1 MVVVKRKGSK
11 VFASLLAV
19 SIAFGSVG
27 FASADTT
34 SGKSSYA
41 HDQKVVARVDAN
53 RAIEHIRYLSEEIGT
68 RPGGLDAEKRSAE
81 YIAKTL
87 KSYGYDVEFQY
98 FTVPDQFIANVAFAD
113 GTSWEMAA
121 AQNGKLSNESV
132 KGQVLY
138 VDGGTNLSDFPA
150 STAGK
155 IVVMPRA
162 SSTADYRT
170 QVDNAV
176 KSGAKGVILQSL
188 VGSRGNYGQTF
199 NPNLTIKYD
208 VPVFGAAFIQ
218 GEWLKEKAAK
228 GPVEISLTA
237 EHFSNLQSVNVI
249 ATKAPNTKS
258 EKTKEVILGAHHD
271 SVVGAF
277 GANDN
282 ASGVGL
288 MLELA
293 RVYKGYN
300 TDKEMKFIAF
310 GSEERGL
317 LGSRYY
323 VNQLTQEQKDKIEAV
338 FVPDMVATN
347 YEKAKNLYA
356 MTPDGSRNIVTNS
369 TLAAGARLGNSDILP
384 GTFGSSD
391 HVPFHQAGIPAALF
405 IWMGIDSW
413 DPLVYHIE
421 KVYHTPQDTIAD
433 NISEERMQSALDI
446 IGAGL
451 FSTVRKDVPALN
463 K

>member
-1 MVVVKRKGSK
+1 MVVKRKGSK

-34 SGKSSYA
+34 NGKSSYA

-68 RPGGLDAEKRSAE
+68 RPGGLDAEKRSAD

-87 KSYGYDVEFQY
+87 KSYGYDVEYQY
-98 FTVPDQFIANVAFAD
+98 FTVPDQYIANVAFAD

-121 AQNGKLSNESV
+121 AQNGRLSNESV

-138 VDGGTNLSDFPA
+138 VDGGTNLIDFPA

-162 SSTADYRT
+162 STTADYRT

-199 NPNLTIKYD
+199 NPSLTTKYD

-218 GEWLKEKAAK
+218 GEWLKEKAVK

-249 ATKAPNTKS
+249 ATKAPKTKTAN
-258 EKTKEVILGAHHD
+258 TKEVILGAHHD

-300 TDKEMKFIAF
+300 TDKELKFIAF

-323 VNQLTQEQKDKIEAV
+323 VSQLTEEQKDNIEAV

-356 MTPDGSRNIVTNS
+356 MTPDGSTNIVTDS

-433 NISEERMQSALDI
+433 NISTERMQSALDI

-451 FSTVRKDVPALN
+451 FSTVRKDGPAHN

>member
-1 MVVVKRKGSK
+1 MRNSK
-11 VFASLLAV
+11 MPKVLASVLAASL
-19 SIAFGSVG
+19 AFGSVG
-27 FASADTT
+27 YAAPTGGEN
-34 SGKSSYA
+34 GKSTYSQ
-41 HDQKVVARVDAN
+41 DQKIVARVDAE
-53 RAIEHIRYLSEEIGT
+53 RAIEHIKYLSKEIGT
-68 RPGGLDAEKRSAE
+68 RPGGLEAEKKSAD

-87 KSYGYDVEFQY
+87 KSYGYDVEYQY
-98 FTVPDQFIANVAFAD
+98 FPVADQYIANVGFSD

-121 AQNGKLSNESV
+121 APNGALSDTAV
-132 KGQVLY
+132 KAEVVY
-138 VDGGTNLSDFPA
+138 VEGGTSANDFSDVR
-150 STAGK
+150 GK
-155 IVVMPRA
+155 VVLMARA
-162 SSTADYRT
+162 TSTADYRA

-176 KSGAKGVILQSL
+176 KAGAAGVILQSL

-199 NPNLTIKYD
+199 NPSLTTKYN

-218 GEWLKEKAAK
+218 GEWLKEQIAK
-228 GPVEISLTA
+228 EPVEISLTA
-237 EHFSNLQSVNVI
+237 THYTNLQSVNVI
-249 ATKAPNTKS
+249 ATKEAKS
-258 EKTKEVILGAHHD
+258 KNKDVKEVILGAHHD
-271 SVVGAF
+271 SVVGAP

-300 TDKEMKFIAF
+300 TDKTLKFIAF

-323 VNQLTQEQKDKIEAV
+323 VNQLTQEQRDQIEAV

-347 YEKAKNLYA
+347 YDKASNLYA
-356 MTPDGSRNIVTNS
+356 MTPDGSTNIVTDS
-369 TLAAGARLGNSDILP
+369 TGQAGARLGNSDILP

-413 DPLVYHIE
+413 SPLVYHIE
-421 KVYHTPQDTIAD
+421 KVYHTPQDTIED
-433 NISEERMQSALDI
+433 NISVERMQSALDI
-446 IGAGL
+446 IGSGL
-451 FSTVRKDVPALN
+451 FDVVRKKTPGN
-463 K
+463 N

>member
-1 MVVVKRKGSK
+1 MRNSK
-11 VFASLLAV
+11 MPKVLASVLAASL
-19 SIAFGSVG
+19 AFGSVG
-27 FASADTT
+27 YAAPAGGEN
-34 SGKSSYA
+34 GKSTYSQ
-41 HDQKVVARVDAN
+41 DQKIVARVDAE
-53 RAIEHIRYLSEEIGT
+53 RAIEHIKYLSKEIGT
-68 RPGGLDAEKRSAE
+68 RPGGLEAEKKSAD

-87 KSYGYDVEFQY
+87 KSYGYDVEYQY
-98 FTVPDQFIANVAFAD
+98 FPVADQYIANVGFSD

-121 AQNGKLSNESV
+121 APNGALSDTAV
-132 KGQVLY
+132 KAEVVY
-138 VDGGTNLSDFPA
+138 VEGGTSANDFSDVR
-150 STAGK
+150 GK
-155 IVVMPRA
+155 VVLMARA
-162 SSTADYRT
+162 TSTADYRA

-176 KSGAKGVILQSL
+176 KAGAAGVILQSL

-199 NPNLTIKYD
+199 NPSLTTKYN

-218 GEWLKEKAAK
+218 GEWLKEQIAK
-228 GPVEISLTA
+228 EPVEISLTA
-237 EHFSNLQSVNVI
+237 THYTNLQSVNVI
-249 ATKAPNTKS
+249 ATKEAKS
-258 EKTKEVILGAHHD
+258 KDKDVKEVILGAHHD
-271 SVVGAF
+271 SVVGAP

-300 TDKEMKFIAF
+300 TDKTLKFIAF

-323 VNQLTQEQKDKIEAV
+323 VNQLTQEQRDQIEAV

-347 YEKAKNLYA
+347 YDKASNLYA
-356 MTPDGSRNIVTNS
+356 MTPDGSTNIVTDS
-369 TLAAGARLGNSDILP
+369 TGQAGARLGNSDILP

-421 KVYHTPQDTIAD
+421 KVYHTPQDTIED
-433 NISEERMQSALDI
+433 NISAERMQSALDI
-446 IGAGL
+446 IGSGL
-451 FSTVRKDVPALN
+451 FDVVRKKTPGN
-463 K
+463 N

>member
-1 MVVVKRKGSK
+1 MVVKRTRSK

-27 FASADTT
+27 SVSAD
-34 SGKSSYA
+34 SPNGKSSYA

-53 RAIEHIRYLSEEIGT
+53 RAIEHVRYLSEEIGT
-68 RPGGLDAEKRSAE
+68 RPGGLEAEKRSAD
-81 YIAKTL
+81 YIANTL
-87 KSYGYDVEFQY
+87 RGYGYDVEYQY
-98 FTVPDQFIANVAFAD
+98 FPVADQYIANVAFND
-113 GTSWEMAA
+113 GSTWEMGAA
-121 AQNGKLSNESV
+121 PNGKISTEAV
-132 KGQVLY
+132 EGQVLFIE
-138 VDGGTNLSDFPA
+138 GGTSLTDFPSEA
-150 STAGK
+150 EGK
-155 IVVMPRA
+155 IIVMPRA
-162 SSTADYRT
+162 SSTSDYRK

-176 KSGAKGVILQSL
+176 QAGAKGVILQSL
-188 VGSRGNYGQTF
+188 VGSRGNYGSTF
-199 NPNLTIKYD
+199 NPSLLTTYD
-208 VPVFGAAFIQ
+208 IPVYGAAFIQ
-218 GEWLKEKAAK
+218 GEWLKEQLEE

-237 EHFSNLQSVNVI
+237 KQYSNLQSVNVI
-249 ATKAPNTKS
+249 ATKAP
-258 EKTKEVILGAHHD
+258 KTKRKNAKQVILGAHHD

-293 RVYKGYN
+293 RVFKGYN
-300 TDKEMKFIAF
+300 TEKELKFIAF
-310 GSEERGL
+310 GAEERGL

-323 VNQLTQEQKDKIEAV
+323 VNQLTQEQKDNIEAV

-347 YEKAKNLYA
+347 YDKAKNLYA
-356 MTPDGSRNIVTNS
+356 MTPDGSTNLVTDS
-369 TLAAGARLGNSDILP
+369 TMAAGARLGNSDILP

-433 NISEERMQSALDI
+433 NISAERMKSALDI

-451 FSTVRKDVPALN
+451 FSTVRKDIPGLY

>member
-1 MVVVKRKGSK
+1 MVVGKKGSK

-27 FASADTT
+27 FASAET
-34 SGKSSYA
+34 SNGKSAYS
-41 HDQKVVARVDAN
+41 HDQKVVARVDAA
-53 RAIEHIRYLSEEIGT
+53 RAIEHVRYLSEEIGT
-68 RPGGLDAEKRSAE
+68 RPGGLEGEKRSAE

-87 KSYGYDVEFQY
+87 KGYGYDVEYQY
-98 FTVPDQFIANVAFAD
+98 FPVADQYIANFAFAD

-121 AQNGKLSNESV
+121 APNGKISDTAV
-132 KGQVLY
+132 KGQVIF
-138 VDGGTNLSDFPA
+138 VEGGTSLTDFPA
-150 STAGK
+150 NTAGK

-162 SSTADYRT
+162 STTAGYRT

-176 KSGAKGVILQSL
+176 KAGAAGVILQSL

-199 NPNLTIKYD
+199 NPSLASKLD
-208 VPVFGAAFIQ
+208 VPVYGAAYIQ
-218 GEWLKEKAAK
+218 GEWLKEQLAK
-228 GPVEISLTA
+228 GPVEVSLTA
-237 EHFSNLQSVNVI
+237 KHHANLQSVNVI
-249 ATKAPNTKS
+249 ATKAPKGKNTH
-258 EKTKEVILGAHHD
+258 TKEVIFGAHHD
-271 SVVGAF
+271 SVVGAP

-282 ASGVGL
+282 ASGVGM
-288 MLELA
+288 MLEFA
-293 RVYKGYN
+293 RVFKSYN
-300 TDKEMKFIAF
+300 TDKELKFIAW

-323 VNQLTQEQKDKIEAV
+323 VNQLSQEQKDRIEAY
-338 FVPDMVATN
+338 FNPDMVATN
-347 YEKAKNLYA
+347 YDKATHLYA
-356 MTPDGSRNIVTNS
+356 MTPDGSRNIVTDS
-369 TLAAGARLGNSDILP
+369 AMAAGARLGNSDILP

-421 KVYHTPQDTIAD
+421 KVYHTPQDTIED
-433 NISEERMQSALDI
+433 NISAERMQSALEI

>member
-1 MVVVKRKGSK
+1 MSK
-11 VFASLLAV
+11 NHKMPKVLTAVLAASL
-19 SIAFGSVG
+19 AFGSVSY
-27 FASADTT
+27 AAPPAEP
-34 SGKSSYA
+34 GKSGYSQ
-41 HDQKVVARVDAN
+41 DQKVIAKVDAA

-68 RPGGLDAEKRSAE
+68 RPGGLEGEKKSAD

-87 KSYGYDVEFQY
+87 KSYGYDVEYQY
-98 FTVPDQFIANVAFAD
+98 FPVADQYIANVSFND
-113 GTSWEMAA
+113 GTEWEMAA
-121 AQNGKLSNESV
+121 APNGKVSSEPVKAEVVYVEGGLSA
-132 KGQVLY
+132 
-138 VDGGTNLSDFPA
+138 SDFENV
-150 STAGK
+150 SGK
-155 IVVMPRA
+155 IVLMARA
-162 SSTADYRT
+162 STTADYRT

-176 KSGAKGVILQSL
+176 EAGAAGVILQSL

-199 NPNLTIKYD
+199 NPNLSKEYD

-218 GEWLKEKAAK
+218 GEWLKEQMEK
-228 GPVEISLTA
+228 GAVEISLTA

-249 ATKAPNTKS
+249 ATKPAKS
-258 EKTKEVILGAHHD
+258 KSGDAKEVILSAHHD
-271 SVVGAF
+271 SVVGAP

-300 TDKEMKFIAF
+300 TDKTLKFIAF

-323 VNQLTQEQKDKIEAV
+323 VDQLTQEQKDQIEAV
-338 FVPDMVATN
+338 FNPDMVATN
-347 YEKAKNLYA
+347 YDKAKNLYA
-356 MTPDGSRNIVTNS
+356 MTPDGSRNIVTDS
-369 TLAAGARLGNSDILP
+369 TTAAGARLGNSDILP

-446 IGAGL
+446 IGSGL
-451 FSTVRKDVPALN
+451 FDVVRKKTPGN
-463 K
+463 N

>member
-1 MVVVKRKGSK
+1 MVVKRKGSK

-34 SGKSSYA
+34 NGKSSYA

-68 RPGGLDAEKRSAE
+68 RPGGLDAEKRSAD

-87 KSYGYDVEFQY
+87 KSYGYDVEYQY
-98 FTVPDQFIANVAFAD
+98 FTVPDQYIANVAFAD

-121 AQNGKLSNESV
+121 AQNGRLSNESV

-162 SSTADYRT
+162 STTADYRT

-199 NPNLTIKYD
+199 NPSLTTKYS

-218 GEWLKEKAAK
+218 GEWLKEKAVK

-249 ATKAPNTKS
+249 ATKAPKTKTAN
-258 EKTKEVILGAHHD
+258 TKEVILGAHHD

-300 TDKEMKFIAF
+300 TDKELKFIAF

-323 VNQLTQEQKDKIEAV
+323 VSQLTQEQKDNIEAV

-356 MTPDGSRNIVTNS
+356 MTPDGSTNIVTDS

-433 NISEERMQSALDI
+433 NISTERMQSALDI

-451 FSTVRKDVPALN
+451 FSTVRKDVPAHN

>member
-1 MVVVKRKGSK
+1 MVVKRTRSK

-27 FASADTT
+27 SVSAD
-34 SGKSSYA
+34 SPNGKSSYA

-53 RAIEHIRYLSEEIGT
+53 RAIEHVRYLSEEIGT
-68 RPGGLDAEKRSAE
+68 RPGGLEAEKRSAD
-81 YIAKTL
+81 YIANTL
-87 KSYGYDVEFQY
+87 RGYGYDVEYQY
-98 FTVPDQFIANVAFAD
+98 FPVADQYIANVAFND
-113 GTSWEMAA
+113 GSTWEMGAA
-121 AQNGKLSNESV
+121 PNGKISTEAV
-132 KGQVLY
+132 EGQVLFIE
-138 VDGGTNLSDFPA
+138 GGTSLTDFPSEA
-150 STAGK
+150 EGK
-155 IVVMPRA
+155 IIVMPRA
-162 SSTADYRT
+162 SSTSDYRK

-176 KSGAKGVILQSL
+176 QAGAKGVILQSL
-188 VGSRGNYGQTF
+188 VGSRGNYGSTF
-199 NPNLTIKYD
+199 NPSLLTTYD
-208 VPVFGAAFIQ
+208 IPVYGAAFIQ
-218 GEWLKEKAAK
+218 GEWLKEQLEE

-237 EHFSNLQSVNVI
+237 KQYSNLQSVNVI
-249 ATKAPNTKS
+249 ATKAP
-258 EKTKEVILGAHHD
+258 KTKRKNAKQVILGAHHD

-293 RVYKGYN
+293 RVFKGYN
-300 TDKEMKFIAF
+300 TEKELKFIAF
-310 GSEERGL
+310 GAEERGL

-323 VNQLTQEQKDKIEAV
+323 VNQLTQEQKDNIEAV

-347 YEKAKNLYA
+347 YDKAKNLYA
-356 MTPDGSRNIVTNS
+356 MTPDGSTNLVTDS
-369 TLAAGARLGNSDILP
+369 TMAAGARLGNSDILP

-433 NISEERMQSALDI
+433 NISAEKMKSALDI

-451 FSTVRKDVPALN
+451 FSTVRKDVPGLY